1 MGLTPLL
8 TMNHTSFSAKC
19 RWGFRSIN
27 NKLAISFNYTT
38 IAHFPQSTP
47 GICRLNFEN
56 AIATFTPTT
65 QGGRHE

>member
-1 MGLTPLL
+1 MSNYHSTYGV
-8 TMNHTSFSAKC
+8 S
-19 RWGFRSIN
+19 WGEKSEDKNLNPIPTN
-27 NKLAISFNYTT
+27 SSSLSQ
-38 IAHFPQSTP
+38 FPQSTP